1 MPGRPYAHTGHEA
14 EVRAIRSEQHM
25 AEGHG
30 TPGSHEMP
38 TLSHAHWHV
47 REHRDVKFFL
57 T

>member
-47 REHRDVKFFL
+47 REHRDVKFIL